1 MKYQDEK
8 MDDFLVK
15 LTKIVK
21 QNENKSK
28 LSSGK
33 KFRLLHY

>member
-21 QNENKSK
+21 QNEINQNYLLAKSVDC
-28 LSSGK
+28 
-33 KFRLLHY
+33 